1 MADEPI
7 FEFSGKTTFC
17 HIKKRRK
24 LLLLIALI
32 LGQAPRWP
40 FHKSLSS
47 SRAADACKAEGDR

>member
-7 FEFSGKTTFC
+7 FEFSGNTTFC

-32 LGQAPRWP
+32 LRQAPSP
-40 FHKSLSS
+40 NYSS
-47 SRAADACKAEGDR
+47 ELTKRASAVVYKA